1 MKLPK
6 ELTTVTPLSKYFA
19 MILFITLPFIGFML
33 GIRYQE
39 MIGLQTKQEEIIVF
53 VKPSPTPTPENI
65 SEWKTYTNEKYGFSL
80 KHPKFLSLKEKQ
92 GISFVDNSSNI
103 DGIILSGTFSGTNF
117 TNTVL
122 TIDLSLEINPNSL
135 TIKNWINNLKEKE
148 IKCRNNGCTIF
159 DYIRGFSSEDKNITI
174 DGRNAIAKDL
184 TGISLSENLFVTLKP
199 NKILWIKRYYNSFP
213 EIEKEEKIIFDQIL
227 STFKF
232 LD

>member
-1 MKLPK
+1 M
-6 ELTTVTPLSKYFA
+6 
-19 MILFITLPFIGFML
+19 
-33 GIRYQE
+33 
-39 MIGLQTKQEEIIVF
+39 
-53 VKPSPTPTPENI
+53 
-65 SEWKTYTNEKYGFSL
+65 
-80 KHPKFLSLKEKQ
+80 
-92 GISFVDNSSNI
+92 
-103 DGIILSGTFSGTNF
+103 SGTFSGTNF